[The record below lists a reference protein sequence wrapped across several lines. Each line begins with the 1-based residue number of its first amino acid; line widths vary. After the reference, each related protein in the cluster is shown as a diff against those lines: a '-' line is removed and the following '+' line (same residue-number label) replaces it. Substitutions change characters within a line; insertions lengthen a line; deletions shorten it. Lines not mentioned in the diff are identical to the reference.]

1 MEMASQVATVGGREY
16 RIGRLDVFDALH
28 VARMIAP
35 LAPVFVG
42 QVYAQVMALVAKYRD
57 SGEEPEK
64 LLNESVELIRM
75 LEPMLYR
82 LSLMDRASFESVVK
96 TCLKAVERKD
106 GRIYGRVMSDG
117 NLMYADLGAAEIF
130 QLVIAVIGR
139 ELRPIFA
146 ALFKSE

>member
-1 MEMASQVATVGGREY
+1 MMSVSQVATVGGSEY

-42 QVYAQVMALVAKYRD
+42 QIYSQVIALVEKYRET
-57 SGEEPEK
+57 GEDPAK
-64 LLNESVELIRM
+64 LLSESVELVRAM
-75 LEPMLYR
+75 EPILYR
-82 LSLMDRASFESVVK
+82 LSLMDRASFESVIK

-106 GRIYGRVMSDG
+106 GRNYGRVMVDG
-117 NLMYADLGAAEIF
+117 NLMYADLGAGEIF

-146 ALFKSE
+146 ALFKSA